1 MKMIYSLAYKQRNRV
16 IDKIQVETVLKNI
29 LESKKNQNITYS
41 L

>member
-1 MKMIYSLAYKQRNRV
+1 MKMIYSLAYKQRNRA

>member
-1 MKMIYSLAYKQRNRV
+1 MKMIYILAYKQRNIV
-16 IDKIQVETVLKNI
+16 TDKIQVKIVLKNI